1 MTAATWLIFN
11 WITDKSRWP
20 VSSTGRCI
28 IQRLAVSI
36 TDQWLPFVM
45 SRGSSPDGASQLL
58 PSTEAVK
65 ALNSLESLVNS
76 KHYQELRSSV
86 EHAVKLA
93 TDPSNSLHNASYILG
108 VLATDLFQHKYL
120 LVLKVSVMICDA
132 SCCLA
137 ETYKLWMTDSLSTI
151 HCLLCPLSI
160 TFWMICFQGEA
171 TEFTFSFIFVSFPQF
186 PLLYQHIKWSH
197 YFALSLLIAETIH
210 CIISTGYP
218 WWWL

>member
-11 WITDKSRWP
+11 WIAYKSRWAL
-20 VSSTGRCI
+20 SSTGRYI
-28 IQRLAVSI
+28 IQRLAVLI
-36 TDQWLPFVM
+36 TDQWLPFVT
-45 SRGSSPDGASQLL
+45 SRGSSADGASQLF

-65 ALNSLESLVNS
+65 ALNSLELLVNS

-86 EHAVKLA
+86 EHAVKLV

-137 ETYKLWMTDSLSTI
+137 ETYKLWMTVSVQSTV
-151 HCLLCPLSI
+151 HCVCPLCI
-160 TFWMICFQGEA
+160 TFWMICGQGEA
-171 TEFTFSFIFVSFPQF
+171 TELAFSFIFVSFPQF
-186 PLLYQHIKWSH
+186 PLLYQHIKWS
-197 YFALSLLIAETIH
+197 
-210 CIISTGYP
+210 
-218 WWWL
+218 